1 MLNIRLSSALCAAL
15 LALTACNLN
24 FEGVPSAQVS
34 GMPTANAQG
43 FIIVTPNLPT
53 PNAEGL
59 ILITATPDPAQAS
72 SPTPPPSATP
82 TPFQQPT
89 EALAQAERALLN
101 GQYEQAAQT
110 YQAIL
115 AQGEQ
120 VEAAIRAQAAFQLGQ
135 AALREGLFSQAE
147 AALSQLIG
155 DFPQDA
161 RRPQAHFLR
170 GDARLGLAQW
180 RGALEDFQQYLA
192 LRPGLIDS
200 YAYER
205 IADAQLALSQ
215 SEAALQAYSAAL
227 SAERTLVP
235 QLALREKVAQ
245 ILLNLGRVDEAVAQY
260 DAILQVARNAPYRA
274 SIDYLAAQ
282 ALRQAGRTQQA
293 LERAQRIF
301 SNYPET
307 RTAYQA
313 MRLLQEAGVALDGFQ
328 RGKVAFTY
336 GDYQEAINAFN
347 EYSSSQTLDKIPAE
361 LYLLLGR
368 AYREIG
374 NSQAAL
380 VAFQTIVETY
390 VNDPLFGD
398 ALLEQGR
405 TRFLSGDIPAAIER
419 YLAIAD
425 RYPTLTTTAAEALWR
440 AGYLY
445 GTNNEPSLSR
455 QVFTRLADLYPGT
468 SQASSGLLLAAS
480 AAVNAQEWAIAENL
494 YGRIAI
500 LSSNPQ
506 DKAAAYWWVGRLAQQ
521 RGDSRAATESF
532 ALAAQA
538 APDSYFAARARDIQQ
553 GVQPFQPPPA
563 LRFSFDEEAERAQA
577 EAWLRST
584 FNLGDEVGDLS
595 QPAALSSDPRLVRG
609 AELWALA
616 AYDEALTEFRA
627 ICDEARS
634 ARDVATS
641 YRMAR
646 LLRDKGAYSQSIV
659 CAADVIVAAGV
670 GTLDAPPYI
679 ARMRFP
685 AYYADLVQ
693 AEAARY
699 GFDPLLM
706 LALIRQESLFNTTAV
721 SSASARGLT
730 QVIPSTARYIAG
742 KLGVASFQDTDLF
755 RPYLGVAFG
764 AFYLDEQLRLFK
776 GNAAAALAAYN
787 AGPGR
792 ALDWSRLAGGDVDAL
807 VLTIT
812 FQETRSYVERIYSH
826 YAIYRA
832 LYGA

>member
-1 MLNIRLSSALCAAL
+1 MTPVRLLSMASL
-15 LALTACNLN
+15 LALTACNLSLN
-24 FEGVPSAQVS
+24 AGAATPDGGLPTPNAEGFVV
-34 GMPTANAQG
+34 
-43 FIIVTPNLPT
+43 VTPNLPT

-59 ILITATPDPAQAS
+59 ILVTATPDTSQPPTSTQPPS
-72 SPTPPPSATP
+72 PSPTA
-82 TPFQQPT
+82 FQQPT
-89 EALAQAERALLN
+89 EALAQAERGLLN

-115 AQGEQ
+115 AQGAQ
-120 VEAAIRAQAAFQLGQ
+120 VDAGIRAQAAFQLGQ

-147 AALSQLIG
+147 AALSQLIN

-180 RGALEDFQQYLA
+180 EGALADFQQYLA
-192 LRPGLIDS
+192 LRPNLIDS

-205 IADAQLALSQ
+205 IADAYLALGQ

-235 QLALREKVAQ
+235 LLALREKVAQ

-282 ALRQAGRTQQA
+282 ALKQAGRTQQA
-293 LERAQRIF
+293 IERAQRIF
-301 SNYPET
+301 SAYAET

-313 MRLLQEAGVALDGFQ
+313 MNLLLEANIVLDGFQ
-328 RGKVAFTY
+328 RGKVAFNY
-336 GDYQEAINAFN
+336 GDYQGAINAFN
-347 EYSSSQTLDKIPAE
+347 DYSSSQTLDNIPAE

-374 NSQAAL
+374 NPQAAL

-390 VNDPLFGD
+390 PNDALLGD

-425 RYPTLTTTAAEALWR
+425 RYPSLIDTAAEALWR

-468 SQASSGLLLAAS
+468 SQAASGLLLAAS
-480 AAVNAQEWAIAENL
+480 AAINAQEWAVAENL

-500 LSSNPQ
+500 LATDAQ
-506 DKAAAYWWVGRLAQQ
+506 DRAAAYWWVGRLAQR
-521 RGDSRAATESF
+521 RGDARAAADSF

-553 GVQPFQPPPA
+553 GIAPFQPPAA
-563 LRFSFDEEAERAQA
+563 LRFSFDEATERAQA
-577 EAWLRST
+577 EDWLRTT
-584 FNLGDEVGDLS
+584 FSLGPEVGDLS
-595 QPAALSSDPRLVRG
+595 QPSASLNGDARLVRG
-609 AELWALA
+609 DELWALA
-616 AYDEALTEFRA
+616 AYDEALNEFKA

-634 ARDVATS
+634 AADVATS
-641 YRMAR
+641 YRLAR

-679 ARMRFP
+679 ARLRFP

-693 AEAARY
+693 VEAARY

-706 LALIRQESLFNTTAV
+706 LALIRQESLFNTNAI
-721 SSASARGLT
+721 SSANARGLT
-730 QVIPSTARYIAG
+730 QVIPSTGRYIAD
-742 KLGVASFQDTDLF
+742 KLGMANFQETDLF

-764 AFYLDEQLRLFK
+764 AFYLDEQLRLFD
-776 GNAAAALAAYN
+776 GSAATALAAYN

-812 FQETRSYVERIYSH
+812 FDETRAYVERIYSH